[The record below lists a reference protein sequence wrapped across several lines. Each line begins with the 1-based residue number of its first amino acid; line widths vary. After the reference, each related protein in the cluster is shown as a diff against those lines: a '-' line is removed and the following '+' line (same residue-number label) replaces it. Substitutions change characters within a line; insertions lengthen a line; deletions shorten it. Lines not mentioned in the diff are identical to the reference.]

1 MFSVTLEETEDI
13 KLLSYLGHGQDK
25 YIGYLKPAREDLT
38 TVVLVAAE
46 LTNQLKLVGW
56 DFQESSFEYETTRLI
71 SYDITANWVL
81 LDLWVKR

>member
-1 MFSVTLEETEDI
+1 MTLEEREDTN
-13 KLLSYLGHGQDK
+13 LLSYLGHGQDK
-25 YIGYLKPAREDLT
+25 YIEYLKPAREDLT

-56 DFQESSFEYETTRLI
+56 YFQESSFQYETTRLI